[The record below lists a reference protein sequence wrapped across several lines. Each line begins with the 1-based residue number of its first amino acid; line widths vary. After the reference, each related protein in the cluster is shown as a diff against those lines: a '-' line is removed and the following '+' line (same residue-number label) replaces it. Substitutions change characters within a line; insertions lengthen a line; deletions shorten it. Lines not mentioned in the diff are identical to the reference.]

1 MAADDNLGSKGEA
14 EAPKDVSENPEDVS
28 ENPED
33 VSENITRSVEEGR
46 TLLDDI
52 RRRNAA
58 GGTEDASSDDEAGQ
72 KKFSFVRPGIYL
84 VLAAVAAA
92 ALYFFYDGGFLDDL
106 MTPSAPEP
114 DRLAALRSDLNAA
127 NAQTEALE
135 LRVSGLSEQIGA
147 MAREMEQSNQSFNAA
162 LASIPPDVAQD
173 PEIAARIDMLK
184 GEIDSL
190 RIEIL
195 SIPVSTGEGSGGTGA
210 SIAAIELSRRLE
222 ERIGVLEAASGATNS
237 QPGSGAGLRYVA
249 FGSLKASVATSLPF
263 ANELTAFRH
272 VVADDDIL
280 SGLAIELEGFSRA
293 GIPSFPSLRSSFPV
307 EVRAAL
313 TAIKAVDE
321 DASMIDKAWS
331 EITSLVTIRR
341 TGELEG
347 EDAISVFARAEQRLA
362 AGSLDDAVD
371 ELAFL
376 PGDAA
381 EAFSFWLGDAKAR
394 LAAESILR
402 MIEARLLDTA
412 LIAPAG

>member
-1 MAADDNLGSKGEA
+1 MAADDDPSGKGEA
-14 EAPKDVSENPEDVS
+14 EASKDVSENPEDVS
-28 ENPED
+28 EN
-33 VSENITRSVEEGR
+33 IARSVEEGR

-52 RRRNAA
+52 RRRNSA
-58 GGTEDASSDDEAGQ
+58 GGAEEADPDDGAGPR
-72 KKFSFVRPGIYL
+72 KFSFVRPLIYL
-84 VLAAVAAA
+84 VLAALAAA

-106 MTPSAPEP
+106 MTESAPEP

-127 NAQTEALE
+127 NARTEALE
-135 LRVSGLSEQIGA
+135 LRLSGLSEQIGA
-147 MAREMEQSNQSFNAA
+147 MARDLDQSNQSFDAA
-162 LASIPPDVAQD
+162 LASISPEMVQD
-173 PEIAARIDMLK
+173 PEIAARIDVLR

-190 RIEIL
+190 RNEIL
-195 SIPVSTGEGSGGTGA
+195 SIPVSVSEGNGETGA
-210 SIAAIELSRRLE
+210 AIAAIELSRRLE
-222 ERIGVLEAASGATNS
+222 ERIGALEAASGATNS

-272 VVADDDIL
+272 VVADDDTL

-293 GIPSFPSLRSSFPV
+293 GIPSFPSLKSSFPV

-313 TAIKAVDE
+313 TAIKAVDA
-321 DASMIDKAWS
+321 DASMIDKAWA

-362 AGSLDDAVD
+362 AGSLDDAID

-381 EAFSFWLGDAKAR
+381 DAFSFWLGDAKAR

-402 MIEARLLDTA
+402 MIEARLLNTA
-412 LIAPAG
+412 LNAPAG